1 MMEGTMDFRSM
12 IPFGGGPLS
21 RQRGASDPFAN
32 FRREFD
38 KLVEDT
44 LGKGPLTAWP
54 GGEGVDL
61 KLDVSETDKEVKVTA
76 ELPGVDPKEVELTLE
91 GDVLTIKGEKKVE
104 DERKDD
110 QHHVVERAYGR
121 FARSMRLP
129 FAAGESDVRAAFD
142 KGVLTVTVPKPRE
155 VVEQT
160 RRIEIQGG

>member
-1 MMEGTMDFRSM
+1 MDFRSM

-21 RQRGASDPFAN
+21 RQRGAPDPFAS

-44 LGKGPLTAWP
+44 LGKGQLAGWP
-54 GGEGVDL
+54 GTDVDL
-61 KLDVSETDKEVKVTA
+61 RLDVSETDKEVKITA
-76 ELPGVDPKEVELTLE
+76 ELPGVDPKEVELMLE

-129 FAAGESDVRAAFD
+129 FAAGERDVKAAFD
-142 KGVLTVTVPKPRE
+142 KGVLTVTVPKPPE
-155 VVEQT
+155 VVEKT